1 MAYTLQTD
9 EELKKKQG
17 EDSLSGTEGVGVADK
32 PAGDS
37 ALLGATTPTA
47 ATPAPASQSAT
58 QAPKVSG
65 GFTDVNKY
73 LDPNKAQTMGLANKV
88 GNYIKSNVA
97 GAKDTMVKQR
107 DSFGN
112 LIDTGTNKLD
122 QAAYS
127 DIQNYLSNPSGD
139 RIIKVDDPGWTSDD
153 KIAAN
158 ISGTYKGPTSFLNSE
173 QEQAATKAVDEATRL
188 GGLVD
193 TTQGRQEL
201 LGKLN
206 QRGRTTKGAQDLN
219 AALLQRDKD
228 AFNVLQ
234 SAKAET
240 TPLASEYKAI
250 QDALAGKI
258 TGAQE
263 ESKATSEKL
272 KTEFDPSVIQKA
284 AEERAAKAQKEYQDA
299 YDAYKARVDAT
310 SQVGIQ
316 GSRFLSA
323 AKDPSQFN
331 AATAAT
337 PEEMKKMAL
346 MQMLNNGL
354 NPWEGQESLAGTLP
368 TFNEKEVFNEAGYT
382 NAVKQEI
389 DRRNALDAQ
398 NRASLEAQ
406 DRANAEA
413 EKMKKQQKGAQVGM
427 AVGATAGAAVG
438 SAVPVVGT
446 VAGSIVGGAVGTV
459 IGGAVGC
466 FAGHMEINGV
476 QIKDIKVDGDVY
488 ATYSFIHNGPL
499 YDINGVIVT
508 GSHAVK
514 HEGVWMRVKDCPAA
528 KFVGN
533 EELVVFN
540 LSNKSH
546 RIVINGI
553 EFADYDETD
562 FPDAFNDEES
572 LKFLNSGV

>member
-32 PAGDS
+32 PAGES

-139 RIIKVDDPGWTSDD
+139 RIIRVDDPGWTSDD

-240 TPLASEYKAI
+240 TPLA
-250 QDALAGKI
+250 ALVSFVEI
-258 TGAQE
+258 
-263 ESKATSEKL
+263 SL
-272 KTEFDPSVIQKA
+272 KTISCLI
-284 AEERAAKAQKEYQDA
+284 
-299 YDAYKARVDAT
+299 
-310 SQVGIQ
+310 SNGH
-316 GSRFLSA
+316 LWC
-323 AKDPSQFN
+323 FN
-331 AATAAT
+331 ALTNPST
-337 PEEMKKMAL
+337 PAL
-346 MQMLNNGL
+346 YPKTCIKRDKYNALLVTEIEIG
-354 NPWEGQESLAGTLP
+354 SLALGT
-368 TFNEKEVFNEAGYT
+368 
-382 NAVKQEI
+382 
-389 DRRNALDAQ
+389 
-398 NRASLEAQ
+398 S
-406 DRANAEA
+406 
-413 EKMKKQQKGAQVGM
+413 
-427 AVGATAGAAVG
+427 
-438 SAVPVVGT
+438 SA
-446 VAGSIVGGAVGTV
+446 I
-459 IGGAVGC
+459 
-466 FAGHMEINGV
+466 
-476 QIKDIKVDGDVY
+476 
-488 ATYSFIHNGPL
+488 
-499 YDINGVIVT
+499 
-508 GSHAVK
+508 
-514 HEGVWMRVKDCPAA
+514 
-528 KFVGN
+528 
-533 EELVVFN
+533 
-540 LSNKSH
+540 
-546 RIVINGI
+546 
-553 EFADYDETD
+553 
-562 FPDAFNDEES
+562 
-572 LKFLNSGV
+572 